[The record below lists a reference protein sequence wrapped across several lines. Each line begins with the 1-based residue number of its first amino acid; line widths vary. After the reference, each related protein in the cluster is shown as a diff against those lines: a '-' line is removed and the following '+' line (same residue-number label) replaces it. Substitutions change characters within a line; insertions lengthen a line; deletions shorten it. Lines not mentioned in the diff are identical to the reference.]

1 MSCFQN
7 ISPFVHANLPVD
19 TTAVDWLSW
28 RPLQVCVTAGG
39 MVCLA
44 ASSGSVAAVTTSV
57 TTSEQAFQLTG
68 SPVTVAGQ
76 VLAAKLPLPANSKIV
91 TLNVPTAQGGTE
103 HQCHPFLLAWASYL
117 PEWMHECHVGGEICL
132 LVLRKLLPPVFRLSS
147 CFVHEM
153 VECFF
158 FLFVYFFV

>member
-1 MSCFQN
+1 MSYFQN
-7 ISPFVHANLPVD
+7 ISPFVDSDLPVD
-19 TTAVDWLSW
+19 TTAVDWLSRW
-28 RPLQVCVTAGG
+28 PFQVCVTADG

-44 ASSGSVAAVTTSV
+44 ASSGSVAAVTSSA

-103 HQCHPFLLAWASYL
+103 HACHPFLLVWASYL
-117 PEWMHECHVGGEICL
+117 PEWMHECHAGGEICR
-132 LVLRKLLPPVFRLSS
+132 LVLRMLLPPVFRFFSF
-147 CFVHEM
+147 CFV
-153 VECFF
+153 
-158 FLFVYFFV
+158 